1 MKNSFSLFE
10 LIIVLVILSILAAF
24 ALNKYLDSTN
34 YANKVKIK
42 TQIALIRNSIE
53 KLNSENILKNISNP
67 ILLDSAKVDEVN
79 TKLFKNILEFPLI
92 STSSEKKE
100 LGKWIKTSS
109 NSYKIYFNS
118 DEYLEFKYK
127 NSLFKC
133 LNSKKLCEEFE

>member
-92 STSSEKKE
+92 STSSEKK
-100 LGKWIKTSS
+100 S
-109 NSYKIYFNS
+109 
-118 DEYLEFKYK
+118 
-127 NSLFKC
+127 
-133 LNSKKLCEEFE
+133 